1 MNMIVQPPRESLRRD
16 PQLRTLFADL
26 SGEAF
31 DADQQALY
39 ERIVPDEQHRMAAA
53 RDVWRH
59 EELVAR
65 ATVNE
70 ILDLYP
76 FREYHDRGPEKCIRD
91 VVYVSRYATQAMLL
105 RDTDWY
111 RDKFLH
117 WMRTMIQA
125 FDFPARDP
133 ERTTSHGNPHP
144 EITTEADRLPSN
156 VASIHDTY
164 ARLRIKY
171 AEILQPEHF
180 ELMDVPL
187 QTAVDVL
194 TITH

>member
-16 PQLRTLFADL
+16 PQLRALFTDL
-26 SGEAF
+26 AGEAF
-31 DADQQALY
+31 DAEQQAVY
-39 ERIVPDEQHRMAAA
+39 ERLAPEEQHRMAAA

-70 ILDLYP
+70 ILALYP
-76 FREYHDRGPEKCIRD
+76 FREYHERGPDKCIRD
-91 VVYVSRYATQAMLL
+91 VVYVSRYATQSMLL

-133 ERTTSHGNPHP
+133 ELPGNRDNRYPDITS
-144 EITTEADRLPSN
+144 EADRLPSN

-164 ARLRIKY
+164 ARLRAKY